1 MEKLKSKAIIFDI
14 DGTVMPIGDG
24 NWPTEKLKLAV
35 ANLKDRYH
43 ISTATGR
50 SSQYA
55 LDLIEYIGL
64 EDDCIIAA
72 GTEIYDPNAKQI
84 VWIEKIPE
92 TAYSHIES
100 VLKNNQD
107 KCFSAQN
114 RMEGFTGKEVVK
126 LLDGTTSVLYL
137 IAVDEEDAHK
147 LTKRLQHPE
156 LQIIN
161 MHSFWGSHLRDIHV
175 HSVKASKEHAVIE
188 LLKRLDVKKED
199 SIVIGDGLNDT
210 HLFAAGGLRV
220 AMGNAVPELKSQA
233 DLVIGDVA
241 DDGLADYLETLAED

>member
-1 MEKLKSKAIIFDI
+1 
-14 DGTVMPIGDG
+14 MPIGDG
-24 NWPTEKLKLAV
+24 NWPTEKLKLAIT
-35 ANLKDRYH
+35 NLKDQYY

-55 LDLIEYIGL
+55 LDLIEYLGL

-72 GTEIYDPNAKQI
+72 GTEIYDPNTKQM

-92 TAYSHIES
+92 TAYAHIES
-100 VLKNNQD
+100 VLSNNKD
-107 KCFSAQN
+107 KIFSAQN
-114 RMEGFTGKEVVK
+114 RMDGFTGKDAGH
-126 LLDGTTSVLYL
+126 LLDGSTSVLYL
-137 IAVDEEDAHK
+137 IAIDKQDAHK
-147 LTKRLQHPE
+147 LTKVLQHPK

-161 MHSFWGSHLRDIHV
+161 MHSFWGSHLRDIHI

-188 LLKRLDVKKED
+188 LLKRLGVNKED

-233 DLVIGDVA
+233 DLIIGDVA
-241 DDGLADYLETLAED
+241 DDGLSEYLESLI